1 MTIEREYDVV
11 LFGASGFTGR
21 LVAHY
26 LAETSRKT
34 PLRWAL
40 AGRNASK
47 LDEVRRE
54 VSSLLPEGARL
65 PVIEA
70 SSDDAAALGR
80 MARAAKVVITTVGP
94 YARYGEPL
102 VEACIREGADYVDLT
117 GEPSFVNRLL
127 ERHDAAARA
136 AGVRIVN
143 CCGFDSI
150 PHDLGVLYT
159 VEKLPRGEA
168 ITIEGFV
175 RTTGSFSGG
184 TWQTLLNE
192 MGGAGFAAAGKAP
205 PWAKDPL
212 PGGRVVEELR
222 PRVRKEPE
230 MGGWAC
236 PMPSIDPQIVL
247 RSARALDLYGP
258 DFRYGHNLVFKSPLT
273 FAGVAIG
280 MGAIVGLAQVG
291 PARKLL
297 SRLRPSG
304 EGPSA
309 EQRAKSRFQVTFR
322 GQTSSRRVLT
332 RVSGGDPG
340 YGETS
345 KMIAESA
352 LCLAFDKEK
361 LPPHVGVVTPAMAMG
376 DALIERLHAAGIR
389 FEVLE
394 G

>member
-1 MTIEREYDVV
+1 MTTEREYDVV
-11 LFGASGFTGR
+11 LFGATGFTGR

-26 LAETSRKT
+26 LAETSRTK

-40 AGRNASK
+40 AGRNAQK
-47 LDEVRRE
+47 LEGVRRE
-54 VSSLLPEGARL
+54 LASVLPGDARL
-65 PVIEA
+65 GLIEA
-70 SSDDAAALGR
+70 SSDDPASLAR
-80 MARAAKVVITTVGP
+80 MARSARVVLTTVGP
-94 YARYGEPL
+94 YALYGEPL
-102 VEACIREGADYVDLT
+102 VEACVREGADYVDLT
-117 GEPSFVNRLL
+117 GEPSFVNRLI
-127 ERHDAAARA
+127 ERHHEEARE

-150 PHDLGVLYT
+150 PHDLGALFT
-159 VEKLPRGEA
+159 VQKLPKGEP
-168 ITIEGFV
+168 ITLEGFV
-175 RTTGSFSGG
+175 RTEGSFSGG
-184 TWQTLLNE
+184 TWQSLLNE
-192 MGGAGFAAAGKAP
+192 MGGVGFAASNAR

-212 PGGRVVEELR
+212 PEGRVVEELR
-222 PRVRKEPE
+222 PRVRKEPDL
-230 MGGWAC
+230 GGWAC

-247 RSARALDLYGP
+247 RSARALDVYGP
-258 DFRYGHNLVFKSPLT
+258 DFRYGHNLVFSSPLVL
-273 FAGVAIG
+273 AGVTLG
-280 MGAIVGLAQVG
+280 MGAVVGLSQIG

-309 EQRAKSRFQVTFR
+309 EQRARSWFEVTFR
-322 GQTSSRRVLT
+322 GRSSSRRVLT

-352 LCLAFDKEK
+352 LCLAFDRDR
-361 LPPHVGVVTPAMAMG
+361 LPPHVGVVTPAAGMG
-376 DALIERLHAAGIR
+376 EALIERLQAAGIR

>member
-1 MTIEREYDVV
+1 MTTEREYDVV
-11 LFGASGFTGR
+11 LFGATGFTGR

-40 AGRNASK
+40 AGRSKGKLEGVQREIASV
-47 LDEVRRE
+47 LPPG
-54 VSSLLPEGARL
+54 SSLPLL
-65 PVIEA
+65 EA
-70 SSDDAAALGR
+70 SSDDAASL
-80 MARAAKVVITTVGP
+80 ARLARSARVVLTTVGP
-94 YARYGEPL
+94 YAVHGEPL

-117 GEPSFVNRLL
+117 GEPSFVNRLI
-127 ERHDAAARA
+127 ERHHEDARK

-150 PHDLGVLYT
+150 PHDLGALYT
-159 VEKLPRGEA
+159 VQKLPKGEP
-168 ITIEGFV
+168 ITLEGFV

-184 TWQTLLNE
+184 TWQSLLNE
-192 MGGAGFAAAGKAP
+192 MGGVGFAAGNAR

-212 PGGRVVEELR
+212 PDGRIVEELR

-230 MGGWAC
+230 LGGWAC

-247 RSARALDLYGP
+247 RSARALDVYGP
-258 DFRYGHNLVFKSPLT
+258 DFRYGHNLVFSSPLVL
-273 FAGVAIG
+273 AGVTLG
-280 MGAIVGLAQVG
+280 MGTIVGLSQIG

-309 EQRAKSRFQVTFR
+309 EKRARSWFEVTFR
-322 GQTSSRRVLT
+322 GRSSSRRVLT

-352 LCLAFDKEK
+352 LCLAFDRDR
-361 LPPHVGVVTPAMAMG
+361 LAPHVGVVTPAAGMG
-376 DALIERLHAAGIR
+376 EVLIERLQAAGIR

>member
-21 LVAHY
+21 LVAQY

-34 PLRWAL
+34 PLRWAI
-40 AGRNASK
+40 AGRNAEK

-54 VSSLLPEGARL
+54 VASLLPEGTSL

-80 MARAAKVVITTVGP
+80 MARATKVVITTVGP

-117 GEPSFVNRLL
+117 GEPSFVNRLI

-168 ITIEGFV
+168 ITMEGFV

-184 TWQTLLNE
+184 TWQSLLNE

-236 PMPSIDPQIVL
+236 PMPSIDPQIVV

-258 DFRYGHNLVFKSPLT
+258 DFRYGHNLVFKSPLAL
-273 FAGVAIG
+273 AGVAVG
-280 MGAIVGLAQVG
+280 MGAIVGLAQIG

-394 G
+394 A